1 MVGSGKPVKSNATNS
16 APVKT
21 ASKKRRVTSA
31 AIVSDGESV
40 PVIEDAATTAPT
52 EAPVGDVAVPP
63 VEGEVAEGAKQPKVE
78 KVALDVA
85 TLLEKLKEEITA
97 HIASVKTIAA
107 LLRETTK
114 AHGKELR
121 AKGSRKRKNAEIEA
135 GAVVEP
141 KPEKTFE
148 IEEPLREFLG
158 TQPGEKVGKR
168 AARKT
173 LSVYIRDNKLQDP
186 DDHTLIK
193 PDEKLAKLFGPP
205 RYVTTKENRG
215 YSNLNA
221 LRYIQNYFI
230 TPKEPVPVSEHEETE
245 NETEASTPVAV

>member
-21 ASKKRRVTSA
+21 ASKKRRVSSA

-40 PVIEDAATTAPT
+40 PVVEDAGTSAPP
-52 EAPVGDVAVPP
+52 EAPVGDVTVPP
-63 VEGEVAEGAKQPKVE
+63 VEGEVEGAKQPKEKTE

-121 AKGSRKRKNAEIEA
+121 AKGSRKRKNAEIDA
-135 GAVVEP
+135 SAVVEP

-148 IEEPLREFLG
+148 IQEPLREFLG

-173 LSVYIRDNKLQDP
+173 LSIYIKNNNLQDP

-193 PDEKLAKLFGPP
+193 PDEKLLKLFGPP
-205 RYVTTKENRG
+205 LYVTTKKNLG

-221 LRYIQNYFI
+221 LRYIQKYFI
-230 TPKEPVPVSEHEETE
+230 TPEEPVSEHEETE
-245 NETEASTPVAV
+245 NENEAISPIAV